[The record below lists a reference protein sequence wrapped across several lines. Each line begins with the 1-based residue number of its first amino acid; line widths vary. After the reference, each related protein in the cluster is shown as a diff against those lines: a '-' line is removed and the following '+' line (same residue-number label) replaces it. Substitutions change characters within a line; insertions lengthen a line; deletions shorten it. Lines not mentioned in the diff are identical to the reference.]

1 VLSLH
6 HQTKE
11 KKMRKQ
17 IQALA
22 LEDKFRENNQ
32 PLEGYRDITFKAKG
46 NKEIQVIGNVYDIK
60 K

>member
-1 VLSLH
+1 M
-6 HQTKE
+6 K
-11 KKMRKQ
+11 KQ